1 MRVVL
6 YARVS
11 SEAQDVSLSISA
23 QLKALREYAER
34 NGHVIVREFIDEA
47 ETGRSISKRP
57 AFREMVSLAK
67 SLLKPFDATLVW
79 KYSRFARSRTDS
91 IVYKAVLRKHG
102 VQVISIT
109 EPADN
114 SPTGR
119 LMEAII
125 EDLDEFYS
133 DNLGEEVT
141 RGMRESVSR
150 GFYLSS
156 KAPYGYRKIRLKDG
170 AKERTKL
177 EIEPYQSQI
186 VISIFNDILLGKG
199 LTEIVRGLNHDGI
212 VSPKGTGWNKTGLY
226 TILKNEIY
234 TGTFVWGRHS
244 KRGNPPLRAENAF
257 PALISKETFS
267 KIQEMMGNR
276 APVKVHPRRTASRFL
291 LSGLAVCG
299 QCGMALTGQDAKSG
313 KFSYYI
319 CGSLT
324 KKGAGSCSTPYLN
337 STKFERLVTSKIKE
351 HILTPGN
358 LTELVRL
365 VNEEMDAA
373 TIAYKSE
380 MDTIMSE
387 IGTVE
392 QRLGNLYNAIEN
404 GNIEFNLLKPR
415 LQELKSQHDRLL
427 TRKAELETVL
437 SQRKIELAS
446 PEIVKQ
452 YVDDLCQFIDSS
464 ELTERR
470 AFIKSFVKE
479 IKVTGNE
486 GKIRYT
492 FPIPPDNQGE
502 EGLGVLPTVRYG
514 GRYRTRTCDPLRV
527 KQVL

>member
-1 MRVVL
+1 MRVAL

-11 SEAQDVSLSISA
+11 SESQDVSLSISA

-34 NGHVIVREFIDEA
+34 NGHVIVREFVDEA
-47 ETGRSISKRP
+47 ETGRSILKRP

-67 SLLKPFDATLVW
+67 SPLKAFDAVLVW
-79 KYSRFARSRTDS
+79 KYSRFARNRADS
-91 IVYKAVLRKHG
+91 IVYKTILRKHG
-102 VQVISIT
+102 IQVISIS

-156 KAPYGYRKIRLKDG
+156 KAPYGYRKIRVKDG
-170 AKERTKL
+170 PKERTKL
-177 EIEPYQSQI
+177 EIDPYQSQV
-186 VISIFNDILLGKG
+186 VISIFNDILSSKG
-199 LTEIVRGLNHDGI
+199 LIEIVRGLNQKGI
-212 VSPKGTGWNKTGLY
+212 VSPKGRGWNKTGLY
-226 TILKNEIY
+226 AIVNNEIY

-244 KRGNPPLRAENAF
+244 KRGNPPIRAENVF
-257 PALISKETFS
+257 PMIINKEVFS
-267 KIQEMMGNR
+267 KAQELMGNR
-276 APVKVHPRRTASRFL
+276 APFKEHPRRAASRFL

-299 QCGMALTGQDAKSG
+299 QCGKALTGQDAKSG

-324 KKGAGSCSTPYLN
+324 KKGAGACSTPYLN
-337 STKFERLVTSKIKE
+337 SVNFERLVISKIKE
-351 HILTPGN
+351 HILTPEN
-358 LTELVRL
+358 LTELVEL
-365 VNEEMDAA
+365 VNEEMD
-373 TIAYKSE
+373 IASSAYSSE

-387 IGTVE
+387 IGGIE

-415 LQELKSQHDRLL
+415 LQELKAQHDRLL
-427 TRKAELETVL
+427 ARKAELEVIL

-446 PEIVKQ
+446 PEVVRQ
-452 YVDDLCQFIDSS
+452 YVDDLHQFIDSS

-470 AFIKSFVKE
+470 SFIKSFVKE
-479 IKVTGNE
+479 IKVIGNE
-486 GKIRYT
+486 GRISYT
-492 FPIPPDNQGE
+492 FPIPPDNHEE

-514 GRYRTRTCDPLRV
+514 GR
-527 KQVL
+527 